1 MRYIFRINSSVTL
14 YQATANVDLETDA
27 LIQKT
32 IDKEFADCTRL
43 TIAHRLNTVMN
54 SDRVLVMDKGIAA
67 EFDTPKNLL
76 KNPNGIFSQLV
87 AQTGQANA
95 RLLRSMVFGDE
106 EEKIEVSK
114 SQESD
119 TSEKKQD
126 IKTEKTEEISETEE
140 SKTTVE

>member
-1 MRYIFRINSSVTL
+1 M
-14 YQATANVDLETDA
+14 ETDA